1 MKLDFGDHQI
11 VTDERQFIVQKK
23 KTVQPGRFT
32 KEENVGKEYFE
43 DDAYCTNLNSALKF
57 LRKSILLDND
67 DLLVIMKKL
76 SQLESKIDEF
86 TKMLKEE
93 T

>member
-1 MKLDFGDHQI
+1 MILEFEDHQI

-23 KTVQPGRFT
+23 KVIQPGRFT
-32 KEENVGKEYFE
+32 KEANIGREYWE
-43 DDAYCTNLNSALKF
+43 DEAYCTRLNSALKF

-76 SQLESKIDEF
+76 NQLESKIDEF
-86 TKMLKEE
+86 TKILKEE
-93 T
+93 I

>member
-1 MKLDFGDHQI
+1 MILEFEDHKI

-23 KTVQPGRFT
+23 KVIQAGKFT
-32 KEENVGKEYFE
+32 KEENVGKEKWE
-43 DDAYCTNLNSALKF
+43 DGAYCASLNSALKF

-76 SQLESKIDEF
+76 NELESKIDEF

-93 T
+93 I